1 MGKRKLESMDK
12 IKNENTRKITYSK
25 RKKGL
30 LKKAIELSKLCDQ
43 TCFLYVYDREMKKV
57 VHYASDRESDFME
70 LFNSKLHREFYTND
84 DYVLVGGEDYDVKEH
99 EVEMTD
105 EK

>member
-12 IKNENTRKITYSK
+12 IKSETTRRITYCK

-43 TCFLYVYDREMKKV
+43 ICFLYIYDRETKKV
-57 VHYASDRESDFME
+57 VHYASDQGADFMDI
-70 LFNSKLHREFYTND
+70 FN
-84 DYVLVGGEDYDVKEH
+84 
-99 EVEMTD
+99 
-105 EK
+105 